1 MKILIILGTGVLL
14 TFPENKKVVSDCFEQ
29 GHSIMQNIS
38 TYRESGPT
46 QGWYLNDSNVLVAGF
61 YCE

>member
-1 MKILIILGTGVLL
+1 
-14 TFPENKKVVSDCFEQ
+14 VSDCFEQ

-38 TYRESGPT
+38 TYRGSGPT